1 MAVFAPTLQNFGP
14 PGAPGESIESAE
26 DVPNF
31 CRLPA
36 KTAVFAEDVPSF
48 GTSSAL
54 RGAKEAGRREGK
66 PFAPGH
72 LVLSSKWGV
81 YEDESRKNA
90 VSSSTRGCF
99 EDGVLPFL

>member
-36 KTAVFAEDVPSF
+36 KTALFAEDVPF
-48 GTSSAL
+48 LGTSSAFHRL
-54 RGAKEAGRREGK
+54 AAIRHPPLLYPEMK
-66 PFAPGH
+66 
-72 LVLSSKWGV
+72 SSN
-81 YEDESRKNA
+81 RF
-90 VSSSTRGCF
+90 TIF
-99 EDGVLPFL
+99 EI